1 MLDTNSTFGFL
12 PPLSLGLVGTLA
24 TLLLAAIFVLR
35 WLLGPAAPPARR
47 WGLVLLRSLTLVILL
62 AILLNPIRV
71 DESPGPV
78 ERSRVVYLLDSSQ
91 SMSLG
96 DVRTRWEHALA
107 MIGQCGQLIPPNQR
121 PELSVYRFG
130 EGISA
135 IDLPDAFEARNPVA
149 AGDEPEPGA
158 ESRSLGPTDMDTQ
171 LVGALQELTGRFG
184 RVAPRAVVLFSDGQA
199 KDPPALEETCR
210 RYAVM
215 GVPIHAVPVGTADRQ
230 GDVAIVGM
238 VVPTRVRKQSQQ
250 TAQVS
255 VRSYGYDGRRT
266 EVVLSALG
274 EDGRPERQLNRLP
287 ITLTTGLQSLHL
299 TFQTGE
305 KPLRIQVSIPP
316 QPDEV
321 STDNNSH
328 PGEIEIDRTKIR
340 VLYVTRNS
348 WTGSAL
354 SAALTA
360 DPDLECITAVPL
372 SGSRQVGGG
381 QIGTFPDTVAQLFA
395 YDVIVLEDVPQS
407 ALQTFE
413 LEWLEQW
420 VGRRG
425 GGLCMV
431 GGPNSFASGGWR
443 GSALEEMAPV
453 ALEADDQDWDAGA
466 EVSLLPVA
474 SQVGHPLWAMV
485 SDPLRNREILT
496 SLPAFSGATR
506 LGPAKPAATAIGIA
520 KSDVAEN
527 PSGPALVVG
536 PYGKGRT
543 MALAMKI
550 PSRWAVTWG
559 QSDNRYF
566 AKFWRNAI
574 YWLSETSS
582 CGRRRLIA
590 TSDKILYRPGETVL
604 LQAAAY
610 DEMANLS
617 KDCRVTVT
625 VEPRSS
631 SAQITSDYSPL
642 RWPRELQRIGSDQGP
657 FIAWT
662 EEIELPRHPDRGG
675 GFELQLP
682 IAESSS
688 VVSASPAV
696 RLEVSA
702 YENATL
708 IDSSSIDI
716 QMLDDP
722 PELQNPLPNP
732 QLMSRIASLSGG
744 KVLSDA
750 ASLAATLREL
760 PNREGSPRVEKVPV
774 WSTWWLLVTILGLLT
789 LEWVCRRRLGM
800 A

>member
-1 MLDTNSTFGFL
+1 
-12 PPLSLGLVGTLA
+12 
-24 TLLLAAIFVLR
+24 
-35 WLLGPAAPPARR
+35 
-47 WGLVLLRSLTLVILL
+47 
-62 AILLNPIRV
+62 
-71 DESPGPV
+71 
-78 ERSRVVYLLDSSQ
+78 
-91 SMSLG
+91 
-96 DVRTRWEHALA
+96 
-107 MIGQCGQLIPPNQR
+107 
-121 PELSVYRFG
+121 
-130 EGISA
+130 
-135 IDLPDAFEARNPVA
+135 
-149 AGDEPEPGA
+149 
-158 ESRSLGPTDMDTQ
+158 
-171 LVGALQELTGRFG
+171 
-184 RVAPRAVVLFSDGQA
+184 
-199 KDPPALEETCR
+199 
-210 RYAVM
+210 
-215 GVPIHAVPVGTADRQ
+215 
-230 GDVAIVGM
+230 M

-266 EVVLSALG
+266 ELILSALG

-305 KPLRIQVSIPP
+305 KPLRIQASIPP

-321 STDNNSH
+321 STDNNSNT
-328 PGEIEIDRTKIR
+328 GEVEIDRTKIR
-340 VLYVTRNS
+340 VLYVTANS
-348 WTGSAL
+348 WLGSAL

-372 SGSRQVGGG
+372 SGSRRVGGG

-395 YDVIVLEDVPQS
+395 YDVIVLEDVPHS

-431 GGPNSFASGGWR
+431 GGPNSFASGSWR

-453 ALEADDQDWDAGA
+453 MLESGNQDWEAGA

-485 SDPLRNREILT
+485 SDPLRNREILA
-496 SLPAFSGATR
+496 SLPVFSGATR
-506 LGPAKPAATAIGIA
+506 FGAAKPAATAIGIA
-520 KSDVAEN
+520 NSNAAE
-527 PSGPALVVG
+527 SQPAPLLVVG

-543 MALAMKI
+543 MALAIQI
-550 PSRWAVTWG
+550 PNRWAIMWG
-559 QSDNRYF
+559 QADNRYF

-604 LQAAAY
+604 LEAAAY
-610 DEMANLS
+610 DEMAHLS
-617 KDCRVTVT
+617 NECRVTVT

-642 RWPRELQRIGSDQGP
+642 RWPRELPRTGSDQGP

-675 GFELQLP
+675 GFVLQLP

-702 YENATL
+702 YENTTL

-760 PNREGSPRVEKVPV
+760 PNREGSPRVENVPV

-789 LEWVCRRRLGM
+789 LEWVCRRRLGL